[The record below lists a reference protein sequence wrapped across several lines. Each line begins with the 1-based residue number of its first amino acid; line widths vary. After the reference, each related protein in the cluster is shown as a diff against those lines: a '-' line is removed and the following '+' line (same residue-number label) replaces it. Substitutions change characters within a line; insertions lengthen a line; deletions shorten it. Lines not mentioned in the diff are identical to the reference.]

1 MVLVSLIPDVIYQ
14 NLLKL
19 PVDDCDVLLV
29 ILCFVVICGVKDT
42 VGGNVEE

>member
-1 MVLVSLIPDVIYQ
+1 MVSLIPDVKSR